1 MRTPRQGAGSHT
13 SHTCLVCAWDL
24 PHDCASQATVPLL
37 FLLGD
42 QTRGPSVPC
51 LPQVP
56 LILYAHW
63 YTNWAHV
70 FCQAA
75 GWLYTV
81 LQRRQSALG
90 GRVQLVVATPAGLG
104 LPPSI
109 RALLQPLSAHPVV
122 TLSE

>member
-1 MRTPRQGAGSHT
+1 M
-13 SHTCLVCAWDL
+13 
-24 PHDCASQATVPLL
+24 
-37 FLLGD
+37 LGD
-42 QTRGPSVPC
+42 QTRGLSVPS
-51 LPQVP
+51 LLQVP
-56 LILYAHW
+56 LILYARW

-81 LQRRQSALG
+81 LRRQQPALG

-122 TLSE
+122 TLAE